1 MLLYY
6 YKNKKLV
13 LCIERSFRY
22 NSNISIIMV
31 LIMKKVKQI
40 FICIIFSLIIFI
52 PINIKAKGNVCE
64 IVAQTTED
72 GKGCE
77 GGGIRFDWKCIE
89 DGSVSS
95 FTIYES
101 NENGV
106 IGNTVYSETITLDDS
121 NGSFCVNEDKK
132 IKKGN
137 WYYLSF
143 KTKVKTLVPGP
154 WIFPVWNTVEQIQNF
169 GKYYYGDPSNDTVAK
184 TQPSITASNE
194 KPYVPTTKR
203 SFNFKTN
210 KSGGSSYGRITG
222 GICDENLKAKIR
234 KYWGWLTILTP
245 IALIIFCT
253 IDFVKAMSLSDSDAI
268 KKSSSKA
275 IKRTIAAIILFAL
288 PMLLKIIFTWAGIE
302 EYMCF

>member
-1 MLLYY
+1 
-6 YKNKKLV
+6 
-13 LCIERSFRY
+13 
-22 NSNISIIMV
+22 
-31 LIMKKVKQI
+31 MKKVKQI

-52 PINIKAKGNVCE
+52 PININAESNGNICE

-77 GGGIRFDWKCIE
+77 GGGIRFDWKCIT
-89 DGSVSS
+89 GGTVSS
-95 FTIYES
+95 FTIYRYDKE
-101 NENGV
+101 NEE
-106 IGNTVYSETITLDDS
+106 IGDKVKSETISWDGND
-121 NGSFCVNEDKK
+121 GSFCVNEDKK
-132 IKKGN
+132 IEKSN

-143 KTKVKTLVPGP
+143 KTRAVG
-154 WIFPVWNTVEQIQNF
+154 FSQIQNL
-169 GKYYYGDPSNDTVAK
+169 GKFYYGDPSNDTVAK

-194 KPYVPTTKR
+194 KPYVSTTKR
-203 SFNFKTN
+203 SFNFKIN

-253 IDFVKAMSLSDSDAI
+253 IDFVKAMSLSDGDAI